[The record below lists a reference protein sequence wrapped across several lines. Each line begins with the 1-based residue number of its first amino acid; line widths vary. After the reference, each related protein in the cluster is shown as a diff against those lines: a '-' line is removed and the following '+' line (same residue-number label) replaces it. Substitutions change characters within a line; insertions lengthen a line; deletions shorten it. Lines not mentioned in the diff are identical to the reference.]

1 MWHCLSRMG
10 HSEDIV
16 EVSSLQ
22 IFVCPEICAGLS
34 HSLVLFLYL
43 LPAEADKAIKAL
55 NGRYFGGRVV
65 TAEVYDED
73 KFEANDLTH

>member
-1 MWHCLSRMG
+1 MSLS
-10 HSEDIV
+10 V
-16 EVSSLQ
+16 
-22 IFVCPEICAGLS
+22 
-34 HSLVLFLYL
+34 VLHLDFF
-43 LPAEADKAIKAL
+43 PAEAENAIKAL

>member
-1 MWHCLSRMG
+1 MP
-10 HSEDIV
+10 V
-16 EVSSLQ
+16 
-22 IFVCPEICAGLS
+22 S
-34 HSLVLFLYL
+34 HSLVLFLYF